1 MRENLYLNQE
11 NRLKIQICLG
21 LAYSE
26 WICLVG
32 LWQKSRGTGGQVAF
46 CGVFFF
52 DANGTGIAKALR
64 GSQFSGCK
72 AKGAMLKT
80 KPKLKNCHFFASVVG
95 KTPGRFFFSSF
106 FS

>member
-1 MRENLYLNQE
+1 MRENLYFKKE

-21 LAYSE
+21 LTYSE

-46 CGVFFF
+46 CCGFFF

-80 KPKLKNCHFFASVVG
+80 KPKLKKMPFLHQ
-95 KTPGRFFFSSF
+95 
-106 FS
+106 